1 MREPRTLCELFQF
14 SLADRPREHAY
25 LYKSQGAYQAM
36 SSREFADGVGAVSTA
51 LRQIGVQP
59 GDRVVILSTNRIEWA
74 MADYAILHCGA
85 VTVPVYPTL
94 PAKAVRQI
102 LNDCEAMAAFVADEA
117 QLQKLGSRSDLP
129 ALHHAV
135 VFDGGEYEDTV
146 NGRPVCSWRE
156 FETRGAAKH
165 DPEAFARVWRALK
178 PEETA
183 TLIYTSGTT
192 GVPKGV
198 MLSHQNIVS
207 NVLSV
212 LHRFPIGSADTC
224 LSFLPLS
231 HVLERMAG
239 QFVMWHVGAGIAFA
253 ESIDTVPQN
262 LLEVRPTVLVSVPR
276 LYEKM
281 YARVLD
287 AVAES
292 GVLRRKLFFW
302 AQRIGSRRV
311 QLEQTGARVPPLLR
325 VQHALADK
333 LVFARLRQR
342 LGGRMRFMISGGAP
356 LSAGIAEFFHA
367 AKLLVLE
374 GYGLTETSPVTN
386 VNPMDR
392 PRIGTVGPPI
402 DGVQVR
408 IADDGEIVV
417 RGPNVMQGYFGMPK
431 ETEAALR
438 DGWFHTGDMG
448 RIDPDGYLVITDR
461 LKDLIVTAGG
471 KKVAPQPIEAQLK
484 MSEFV
489 SEAILVGDRRKYL
502 TALIVPH
509 FGQLQKQAPALGL
522 PATGP
527 EALAQA
533 PACLELFTR
542 LVGELNAQL
551 APYERIK
558 RFRLLERE
566 LQLENGE
573 ITPTMKVKR
582 SEVARIY
589 AALID
594 SMYQDPPPAGVGC
607 ATTEVATPEPTPI
620 PTPTD
625 PVASR

>member
-14 SLADRPREHAY
+14 SLADRPRERAY
-25 LYKSQGAYQAM
+25 LYKKHGAYQPI
-36 SSREFADGVGAVSTA
+36 SSREFADGVGAVSSA

-59 GDRVVILSTNRIEWA
+59 GDRVAILSTNRIEWA
-74 MADYAILHCGA
+74 MADHAILHCGA
-85 VTVPVYPTL
+85 ITVPVYPTL
-94 PAKAVRQI
+94 PAKSVRHI
-102 LNDCEAMAAFVADEA
+102 LRDCQAMAAFVADDA
-117 QLQKLGSRSDLP
+117 QLEKLGSRSDLP
-129 ALHHAV
+129 ALLHAI
-135 VFDGGEYEDTV
+135 VFDGGEREDTV
-146 NGRPVCSWRE
+146 NGRQVGSWRE
-156 FETRGAAKH
+156 FETRGASKH
-165 DPEAFARVWRALK
+165 DPEAFSRVWRALK
-178 PEETA
+178 PEAAA

-212 LHRFPIGSADTC
+212 LHRFPIGPADTC

-239 QFVMWHVGAGIAFA
+239 HFVMWHVGACIAFA

-287 AVAES
+287 TVAES
-292 GVLRRKLFFW
+292 GALRRKLFFW
-302 AQRIGSRRV
+302 AQRIGTRRV
-311 QLEQTGARVPPLLR
+311 RLEQAGARVSLWLR
-325 VQHALADK
+325 AQHGLADK

-386 VNPMDR
+386 VNPVDR

-408 IADDGEIVV
+408 IGDDGEILV
-417 RGPNVMQGYFGMPK
+417 RGPNVMQGYFGKPE

-484 MSEFV
+484 TSALV
-489 SEAILVGDRRKYL
+489 AEAVLVGDRRKYL
-502 TALIVPH
+502 TALIVPQ
-509 FGQLQKQAPALGL
+509 FTYLQKQVPALGL
-522 PATGP
+522 TAAAPD
-527 EALAQA
+527 ALVHA
-533 PACLELFTR
+533 PACLALFTG
-542 LVGELNAQL
+542 LVAEVNAQL
-551 APYERIK
+551 APFERIK

-566 LQLENGE
+566 LQLEQGE

-589 AALID
+589 SALID

-607 ATTEVATPEPTPI
+607 PSTEVTPAESTPI

-625 PVASR
+625 PIPSR